1 MRRLFFF
8 VGWFEGLSLLILLFV
23 AMPLKYF
30 WGMPEMVKTIG
41 MAHGILF
48 VIYIVLAGFLFAVE
62 GWPLRK
68 LALAMVLSSVP
79 FGTFVFE
86 SKYSRN

>member
-1 MRRLFFF
+1 
-8 VGWFEGLSLLILLFV
+8 
-23 AMPLKYF
+23 
-30 WGMPEMVKTIG
+30 MVKTIG